1 MKKLIPLVVVLIS
14 VSAFAQRGGKIAE
27 RIKTQKIAFITE
39 KLNLS
44 SEEAQQFWPVYNE
57 IEAKK
62 EALRKESMSKRKG
75 KRPEDL
81 SDKEAKTLLNEMLNI
96 EDQRHQLQRE
106 LVSKLEGVI
115 SSKKILKLMRVE
127 REFDRKLLDKLKE
140 QRQRR
145 KKN

>member
-1 MKKLIPLVVVLIS
+1 MIL
-14 VSAFAQRGGKIAE
+14 SASEGDGFREGRRG
-27 RIKTQKIAFITE
+27 
-39 KLNLS
+39 
-44 SEEAQQFWPVYNE
+44 